1 MNKYYNCDEG
11 CSLPSSP
18 NDLKILIN
26 QLKREIKE
34 IATNHEKDFL
44 KHDGKIAE
52 MCKYIKDNLS
62 NSIRCLLDTMLAS
75 GELDKIVNSVVSEL
89 IGYDFIDVKKYGATG
104 NGIDDDT
111 IAIKNACLLGG
122 RVVFPEGT
130 YLVSDDINISS
141 NTIIDFNGAIIKR
154 KATDLENYS
163 IFSLQN
169 VENVVLNNPII
180 IGDRDEHIG
189 STGEWGM
196 GVSVVNCKN
205 ITINNA
211 EISKTWGDGIYI
223 GESNT
228 DSSLG
233 NKDINVFNTIIDS
246 VSRNGISITSGD
258 GIKIKGCKISNT
270 DRTLPKAGIDIEPNK
285 GYSVKNVVIDDIET
299 SNNLDGILID
309 TQVDFDDIT
318 ITNHKSSYDEIPF
331 FAKRLAGKGTC
342 IYKDAHLRG
351 YDTHGIKVQYKYTN
365 SKLILKDVLFNGKTN
380 EDTEANNRSC
390 VYIQE
395 FNSSFIPTGLEVGG
409 IEIDNMI
416 YELEKEFVPNSA
428 IVYMSTM
435 PRKNIHF
442 KNIITEL
449 PLWISGSGID
459 ISTAKISNCEV
470 LYKDEKSITIDGRL
484 YYNKTHQETLTQQRA
499 IYVKNNANVLNTE
512 YEIYVG
518 NVNGFYHIVEFQEF
532 ENVYYNGNNT
542 SKKFKL
548 SSNGGYMRF
557 KKVNGNIYITD
568 NVGYEVA

>member
-1 MNKYYNCDEG
+1 MNKSICEEG

-18 NDLKILIN
+18 NDLKILMY
-26 QLKREIKE
+26 KMKKE
-34 IATNHEKDFL
+34 VDELVKTTEAKL
-44 KHDGKIAE
+44 LAHDGKIAE
-52 MCKYIKDNLS
+52 MYKYIKDNLS
-62 NSIRCLLDTMLAS
+62 NSIRCQLESMILS
-75 GELDKIVNSVVSEL
+75 GELETIITSVVTEL
-89 IGYDFIDVKKYGATG
+89 IGYDFIDVKKFGATG

-111 IAIKNACLLGG
+111 IAIKNACLVGA
-122 RVVFPEGT
+122 RIVFPKGT
-130 YLVSDDINISS
+130 YIVSEDINVSS
-141 NTIIDFNGAIIKR
+141 NSIIDFNGAIIKR

-163 IFSLQN
+163 IFRLEN

-196 GVSVVNCKN
+196 GISVVNCKN

-211 EISKTWGDGIYI
+211 DISKTWGDGIYI
-223 GESNT
+223 GESST

-233 NKDINVFNTIIDS
+233 NKDINVFNTIIDR
-246 VSRNGISITSGD
+246 VSRNGISITSGN

-299 SNNLDGILID
+299 SYNLDGILID
-309 TQVDFDDIT
+309 TQVDFDDIV
-318 ITNHKSSYDEIPF
+318 INNHRSSYDNVPF
-331 FAKRLAGKGTC
+331 FAKRLAGIGTC
-342 IYKDAHLRG
+342 VYKDAHLKG
-351 YDTHGIKVQYKYTN
+351 YDTHGIKVQYKFTN

-380 EDTEANNRSC
+380 EDETANNRSC

-416 YELEKEFVPNSA
+416 YELENGFIPNSA

-435 PRKNIHF
+435 FRKNIHF

-449 PLWISGSGID
+449 PFWISGTGID
-459 ISTAKISNCEV
+459 IETAKISNCEV

-484 YYNKTHQETLTQQRA
+484 YYNKTHQESLTQNRA
-499 IYVKNNANVLNTE
+499 IYVKNNGNVLNTE

-518 NVNGFYHIVEFQEF
+518 NVNGFYHIVEFQSF
-532 ENVYYNGNNT
+532 DHVYYKGSDVN
-542 SKKFKL
+542 KFKL
-548 SSNGGYMRF
+548 TSNGGYMRF

-568 NVGYEVA
+568 NVGYEIA